1 MKWIAG
7 LFLLLICGMPY
18 LAADD
23 FEDLIHA
30 CARASENYNRAIRSD
45 NTRYEQEYQANL
57 NELRRLGRD
66 VQQVIRRLNLG
77 QDFNF
82 PQLINELDSIY
93 ADRAGKNVRRDA
105 PRFRSGNPHSES
117 PQGIFEVLT
126 FDVKALRNMD
136 FTTDDGGSVKSSIE
150 TRRRLFEYERLYAFF
165 RKYNRKV
172 MKHPQKEASLKKV
185 FDSRCRRMKQL
196 AVELAEFAR
205 QRNPGS
211 QSRYSLPQETGR
223 MLDCFSRLAE
233 QENEDRRNPRRYKK
247 KKRMDGQNS
256 SDELY
261 SEMNLCMRNINE
273 LLILW
278 KQSGFL
284 TDPPVRKKGLPETDP
299 AAPLKRES
307 PGQKDYT
314 AMNAQQLTALLN
326 RRRQKIFRGN
336 SSLDGFDRDS
346 ERMYMLSL
354 SSGEKQLY
362 RKYLQE
368 YKDSGYQSGPAV
380 RSAILKLHTYLQ
392 TQEKMLPV
400 KELIHLHEA
409 LDREELRR
417 KEKTDVQ
424 FKLKSGNVK

>member
-1 MKWIAG
+1 
-7 LFLLLICGMPY
+7 
-18 LAADD
+18 
-23 FEDLIHA
+23 
-30 CARASENYNRAIRSD
+30 
-45 NTRYEQEYQANL
+45 
-57 NELRRLGRD
+57 
-66 VQQVIRRLNLG
+66 
-77 QDFNF
+77 
-82 PQLINELDSIY
+82 
-93 ADRAGKNVRRDA
+93 
-105 PRFRSGNPHSES
+105 
-117 PQGIFEVLT
+117 
-126 FDVKALRNMD
+126 
-136 FTTDDGGSVKSSIE
+136 
-150 TRRRLFEYERLYAFF
+150 
-165 RKYNRKV
+165 
-172 MKHPQKEASLKKV
+172 
-185 FDSRCRRMKQL
+185 
-196 AVELAEFAR
+196 
-205 QRNPGS
+205 
-211 QSRYSLPQETGR
+211 
-223 MLDCFSRLAE
+223 
-233 QENEDRRNPRRYKK
+233 
-247 KKRMDGQNS
+247 MDGQNS

-284 TDPPVRKKGLPETDP
+284 TDPPVRKKGLPETDS
-299 AAPLKRES
+299 AAPLKGES

>member
-1 MKWIAG
+1 MKWISG
-7 LFLLLICGMPY
+7 WFLLLICGMPY

-30 CARASENYNRAIRSD
+30 CARASENYNRAIRSG
-45 NTRYEQEYQANL
+45 NTRYGQEYRANL
-57 NELRRLGRD
+57 NEMRRLGRD
-66 VQQVIRRLNLG
+66 VQQVIRRLKLG

-82 PQLINELDSIY
+82 PQLSGELDSIY
-93 ADRAGKNVRRDA
+93 AEQAGKTERRDA
-105 PRFRSGNPHSES
+105 PRVRSGNAHSES
-117 PQGIFEVLT
+117 PQGILEVLAY
-126 FDVKALRNMD
+126 DVKALQSMD
-136 FTTDDGGSVKSSIE
+136 FTTEDGGSVKSSIE
-150 TRRRLFEYERLYAFF
+150 TRRRLLEYERLYTFF

-185 FDSRCRRMKQL
+185 FDSRCRRMRQL
-196 AVELAEFAR
+196 AVELTELAR
-205 QRNPGS
+205 QQNPGS
-211 QSRYSLPQETGR
+211 QSRYSLPQETSR

-233 QENEDRRNPRRYKK
+233 QENEDRRSPRRNKK

-256 SDELY
+256 ADGLY
-261 SEMNLCMRNINE
+261 SEMSLCMRNINE

-284 TDPPVRKKGLPETDP
+284 SDPAIRRKGRPESDP
-299 AAPLKRES
+299 AAPLKQES
-307 PGQKDYT
+307 PGHDYA
-314 AMNAQQLTALLN
+314 AMNARQLTALLN

-354 SSGEKQLY
+354 SSSEKQLY

-368 YKDSGYQSGPAV
+368 FKDSGYQSGPAV
-380 RSAILKLHTYLQ
+380 RGAVLKLHTYLQ
-392 TQEKMLPV
+392 NREKMLPE
-400 KELIHLHEA
+400 KELIRLHQA

-417 KEKTDVQ
+417 REKTDVQ

>member
-1 MKWIAG
+1 
-7 LFLLLICGMPY
+7 
-18 LAADD
+18 
-23 FEDLIHA
+23 
-30 CARASENYNRAIRSD
+30 
-45 NTRYEQEYQANL
+45 
-57 NELRRLGRD
+57 
-66 VQQVIRRLNLG
+66 
-77 QDFNF
+77 
-82 PQLINELDSIY
+82 
-93 ADRAGKNVRRDA
+93 
-105 PRFRSGNPHSES
+105 
-117 PQGIFEVLT
+117 
-126 FDVKALRNMD
+126 
-136 FTTDDGGSVKSSIE
+136 
-150 TRRRLFEYERLYAFF
+150 
-165 RKYNRKV
+165 
-172 MKHPQKEASLKKV
+172 
-185 FDSRCRRMKQL
+185 
-196 AVELAEFAR
+196 
-205 QRNPGS
+205 
-211 QSRYSLPQETGR
+211 

-392 TQEKMLPV
+392 AQEKMLPV